1 MDELLKLLRENA
13 LQTPQNLAQQLGTS
27 EADIKQRVASYEAG
41 GVILGYQAVVN
52 EEMLELQRVRAMIE
66 IRITPERGG
75 GYDRIANRIGKFPEV
90 ESLYLMSGDYD
101 LLAIVTGPD
110 LRTVASFVNQRLATI
125 EGVISVATHFGLK
138 TYKDQGILMESE
150 LEHER
155 LSVSP

>member
-13 LQTPQNLAQQLGTS
+13 LQTPHNLAQQLGTS

-101 LLAIVTGPD
+101 LLAIVTGSD

>member
-13 LQTPQNLAQQLGTS
+13 LQTPHNLAQQLGTS

>member
-1 MDELLKLLRENA
+1 MDELLKLLRKNA
-13 LQTPQNLAQQLGTS
+13 LETPQNLAQQLDTT
-27 EADIKQRVASYEAG
+27 EAEVKRRVADYEAAG
-41 GVILGYQAVVN
+41 IILGYQAVVN
-52 EEMLELQRVRAMIE
+52 EELLELQRVRAMIE

-90 ESLYLMSGDYD
+90 ASLYLMSGAYD

-125 EGVISVATHFGLK
+125 EGVLSVATHFGLK
-138 TYKDQGILMESE
+138 TYKDQGILMETE
-150 LEHER
+150 QEHER